1 MPRWCSAIAALRPP
15 PASSWP
21 ASCPDETR
29 RDDDR
34 GACRPGRRHEHQPAW
49 QGGGRRTTSMSDDG
63 AIIHVPERVKA
74 QKGFLLRV
82 TAATALGEGLDGY
95 DLGIISVVLPT
106 IAHELN
112 LSVVMLG
119 LIGASTL
126 IGIFFGSPTV
136 GWLTDRFG
144 RRKLFTIDIISFV
157 ILGLLQLFVQA
168 GWQLLIVRLLLGI
181 AIGAEYAIGPAM
193 LAELSPSHG
202 RGERLGWL
210 QTLWYVGFLGAVV
223 IAYAL
228 TAANVGWRVILA
240 TSAIPAVITL
250 VLRYGLPE
258 SPRWLL
264 SRDRVEEARRIVNK
278 YLGGEAY
285 WTTEQMAGE
294 SVAPGKFREL
304 FAPGMR
310 TRTWFASIFWFCNVA
325 PYFAIFTFAPLVFAT
340 LHISDERIS
349 TIAANGLAALG
360 AIIAMLV
367 IDRAGRRPTLIVC
380 FWVATVSLG
389 VIGAWSGAPGIIVVL
404 CFALFSLFAA
414 GAGMLEGVYPAEIF
428 PSHLRAQGTG
438 FAAAFSRLGA
448 ASGTFLLPIGIA
460 HWGIGPSVLVGAVL
474 SAIGLGVTYAWAPE
488 TANISLT
495 KSSHVKHA

>member
-1 MPRWCSAIAALRPP
+1 
-15 PASSWP
+15 
-21 ASCPDETR
+21 
-29 RDDDR
+29 
-34 GACRPGRRHEHQPAW
+34 
-49 QGGGRRTTSMSDDG
+49 MSDDG
-63 AIIHVPERVKA
+63 VIVHVPAEVKG

-95 DLGIISVVLPT
+95 DLGIISVVLPA
-106 IAHELN
+106 IAHELD
-112 LSVVMLG
+112 LGVVMLG

-126 IGIFFGSPTV
+126 LGIFFGSPIF
-136 GWLTDRFG
+136 GWLTDRYG
-144 RRKLFTIDIISFV
+144 RRTLFTIDIISFV
-157 ILGLLQLFVQA
+157 ILGVLQLFVQA
-168 GWQLLIVRLLLGI
+168 GWQLLVVRLLLGV

-278 YLGGEAY
+278 YLGGEKY

-294 SVAPGKFREL
+294 AVAPGKFREL

-310 TRTWFASIFWFCNVA
+310 TRTWFAAIFWFCNVA

-349 TIAANGLAALG
+349 TISANGLAALG
-360 AIIAMLV
+360 AVAGMLI
-367 IDRAGRRPTLIVC
+367 IDRAGRRKTLIVC
-380 FWVATVSLG
+380 FWVATITLG
-389 VIGAWSGAPGIIVVL
+389 LIGAWAGAPGLVVVA
-404 CFALFSLFAA
+404 CFALFSFFAA
-414 GAGMLEGVYPAEIF
+414 GAGMLCGVYPAEIF

-438 FAAAFSRLGA
+438 FAAAFSRIGA
-448 ASGTFLLPIGIA
+448 AGGTFLLPLGVA
-460 HWGIGPSVLVGAVL
+460 HWGVGPSVLVGAVI
-474 SAIGLGVTYAWAPE
+474 SAIGLTVTYLWAPE

-495 KSSHVKHA
+495 KSSHVEPASPPPATPAAGAVPAPS

>member
-1 MPRWCSAIAALRPP
+1 
-15 PASSWP
+15 
-21 ASCPDETR
+21 
-29 RDDDR
+29 
-34 GACRPGRRHEHQPAW
+34 
-49 QGGGRRTTSMSDDG
+49 MSDDG
-63 AIIHVPERVKA
+63 AIVHIPAEVRA
-74 QKGFLLRV
+74 NKGFLRRV

-95 DLGIISVVLPT
+95 DLGIISVVLPA
-106 IAHELN
+106 IAHELD
-112 LSVVMLG
+112 LGVVMLG

-126 IGIFFGSPTV
+126 IGIFIGSPV
-136 GWLTDRFG
+136 IGWLTDRYG
-144 RRKLFTIDIISFV
+144 RRTLFTIDIISFV
-157 ILGLLQLFVQA
+157 ILGLLQLVVQT
-168 GWQLLIVRLLLGI
+168 GWQLLVVRLLLGI

-193 LAELSPSHG
+193 MAELSPSHG

-223 IAYAL
+223 IAYGL
-228 TAANVGWRVILA
+228 DAANVGWRVILA
-240 TSAIPAVITL
+240 TSAIPAVVTL

-285 WTTEQMAGE
+285 WTAEQMAGE
-294 SVAPGKFREL
+294 SVAPGKIREL

-349 TIAANGLAALG
+349 TISANGLAALG
-360 AIIAMLV
+360 AIAGMLI
-367 IDRAGRRPTLIVC
+367 IDRAGRRKTLIAC
-380 FWVATVSLG
+380 FWVATITLG
-389 VIGAWSGAPGIIVVL
+389 LIGAWAAAPGLVVVA
-404 CFALFSLFAA
+404 CFALFSFFAA
-414 GAGMLEGVYPAEIF
+414 GAGMLCGVYPAEIF

-438 FAAAFSRLGA
+438 FAAAFSRIGA
-448 ASGTFLLPIGIA
+448 ASGTFLLPIGVA
-460 HWGIGPSVLVGAVL
+460 HWGIGPSVLIGAVI
-474 SAIGLGVTYAWAPE
+474 SAIGLTVTYLWAPE

-495 KSSHVKHA
+495 ESCTIQPAAQPVVATP